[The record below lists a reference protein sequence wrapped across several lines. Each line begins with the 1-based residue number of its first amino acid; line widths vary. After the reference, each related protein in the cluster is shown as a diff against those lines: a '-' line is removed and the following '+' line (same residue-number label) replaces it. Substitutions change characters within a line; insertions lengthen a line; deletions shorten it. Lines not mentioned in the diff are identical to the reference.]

1 MTDTSGFSDYIAPQG
16 PGQERILMTDEQK
29 ATKRKIGVPAGTVY
43 VRPDFRPGDTE
54 AFAPDLVS
62 VGPDGVVRTGP
73 YKSAA
78 PVAQT
83 PPPIPVEE
91 EPPIEDQFRK
101 RREEQAEQ
109 VTREAEDA
117 VLKQAA
123 EDDAAQAK
131 EKSGGLLQTVG
142 AVAADIGTG
151 IFLEGPGAAI
161 VGAKKGVTEIL
172 EGVEEIA
179 DQIPYGSITWSGLDG
194 DAATPFK
201 IEAMSGKEAKAKGL
215 DEALSV
221 PDGFDTTKSEAAIK
235 STTGQF
241 VKSASQ
247 FVTGWVTG
255 GKVLKSWKAA
265 GSGAAIL
272 KGMAQGAIADFSAFD
287 GQEKRLSNMIKELAP
302 DKQIPII
309 EYLAADEDD
318 GELFGRVKN
327 AFEGV
332 IVGGAVEAVANG
344 IKLLKR
350 VRKVKAAVRAE
361 AAQAGHTIDPTV
373 SPEDAEIASKK
384 LEAEVEKLLK
394 PTKPKK
400 PTIAAKAKAQM
411 GVVPQDAKGTKALA
425 DELLDPGGAE
435 VVARQQDLR
444 TVQKDLAAAKKAAKK
459 PDADPGLAQKID
471 ELTTAEAQ
479 AKADLAA
486 AESLNGQ
493 VPNVFDI
500 NLNIINTPDDV
511 KAMILKLAEK
521 NAKNI
526 DEARRGIQTWANTRQ
541 RAAMLDGFRI
551 AAQRRTG
558 QPLNDAETLALEAAL
573 IGAAEKT
580 KELAILVKQE
590 PGNVAAQIAIRRAT
604 ALTHAVLMENRGN
617 SAELARAMNAMKIMN
632 KANPYRGVDLE
643 AMLRDAGGAEGAQ
656 ELADRILMAERNG
669 GSAADLASGWEHT
682 GAALKML
689 YTNGLLS
696 GLTSPIVNVIGSTGA
711 LIQNLANRAAIE
723 AWPGS
728 TVHEAGEALA
738 ILEGYT
744 GALRDMFRL
753 NPKEAF
759 KAITW
764 EGVKAD
770 GFIPSLAPGLQ
781 NAKPDWMKVARREE
795 SGRMG
800 DVGFSSDPKL
810 SRPLSAAAHNVDESN
825 HLGIALD
832 VLQAVIE
839 SPSKANV
846 LGDDF
851 FATISARGAYR
862 AGAWRKAMQEGRAGG
877 WTVDQIKARQADL
890 IENPTRDLIEEA
902 TREMEQLTFT
912 RQDGKFAQGMQTVRR
927 WADDEAG
934 GKTVPL
940 GTIVLPFLRT
950 PTELASFAIRNSPL
964 APLSGRWRTA
974 IAAGGAER
982 EMALASFGVGTA
994 LWGVYSEMH
1003 MNGTLTGQGPKNR
1016 AQREALMREDATGNV
1031 IWQPNSVKV
1040 NGVWFDISRADPVAQ
1055 NALLAANMME
1065 LIHNSDW
1072 DSTAMQE
1079 VSDMTAY
1086 TVGALGQAFL
1096 SKSPTKGAVDW
1107 LAALTTND
1115 TAKIERMLGVTAS
1128 STVPFSSAV
1137 RMFRRID
1144 DPIMRDV
1151 SSIQAAYA
1159 NTLPGLS
1166 DDLPAQRDIWGREKT
1181 YQSGIMNNAMDF
1193 ISPFKMRAAGGS
1205 FIDQAILD
1213 NGVSVGM
1220 PQKSFSMGGVNVSL
1234 KNHPEIYYEYVRLA
1248 GEPAFEYLN
1257 AVAGFEHPDSAA
1269 YDAMSDGPNGEKA
1282 LFIKGKVELYRRV
1295 AKAQIM
1301 ETYGDVLNG
1310 LAAEQT
1316 QRIEA
1321 VR

>member
-1 MTDTSGFSDYIAPQG
+1 
-16 PGQERILMTDEQK
+16 
-29 ATKRKIGVPAGTVY
+29 
-43 VRPDFRPGDTE
+43 
-54 AFAPDLVS
+54 
-62 VGPDGVVRTGP
+62 
-73 YKSAA
+73 
-78 PVAQT
+78 
-83 PPPIPVEE
+83 
-91 EPPIEDQFRK
+91 
-101 RREEQAEQ
+101 
-109 VTREAEDA
+109 
-117 VLKQAA
+117 
-123 EDDAAQAK
+123 
-131 EKSGGLLQTVG
+131 
-142 AVAADIGTG
+142 
-151 IFLEGPGAAI
+151 
-161 VGAKKGVTEIL
+161 
-172 EGVEEIA
+172 
-179 DQIPYGSITWSGLDG
+179 
-194 DAATPFK
+194 
-201 IEAMSGKEAKAKGL
+201 
-215 DEALSV
+215 
-221 PDGFDTTKSEAAIK
+221 
-235 STTGQF
+235 
-241 VKSASQ
+241 
-247 FVTGWVTG
+247 
-255 GKVLKSWKAA
+255 
-265 GSGAAIL
+265 
-272 KGMAQGAIADFSAFD
+272 
-287 GQEKRLSNMIKELAP
+287 
-302 DKQIPII
+302 
-309 EYLAADEDD
+309 
-318 GELFGRVKN
+318 
-327 AFEGV
+327 
-332 IVGGAVEAVANG
+332 
-344 IKLLKR
+344 
-350 VRKVKAAVRAE
+350 
-361 AAQAGHTIDPTV
+361 
-373 SPEDAEIASKK
+373 
-384 LEAEVEKLLK
+384 
-394 PTKPKK
+394 
-400 PTIAAKAKAQM
+400 
-411 GVVPQDAKGTKALA
+411 
-425 DELLDPGGAE
+425 
-435 VVARQQDLR
+435 
-444 TVQKDLAAAKKAAKK
+444 
-459 PDADPGLAQKID
+459 
-471 ELTTAEAQ
+471 
-479 AKADLAA
+479 
-486 AESLNGQ
+486 
-493 VPNVFDI
+493 
-500 NLNIINTPDDV
+500 
-511 KAMILKLAEK
+511 
-521 NAKNI
+521 
-526 DEARRGIQTWANTRQ
+526 
-541 RAAMLDGFRI
+541 
-551 AAQRRTG
+551 
-558 QPLNDAETLALEAAL
+558 
-573 IGAAEKT
+573 
-580 KELAILVKQE
+580 
-590 PGNVAAQIAIRRAT
+590 
-604 ALTHAVLMENRGN
+604 MENRGN